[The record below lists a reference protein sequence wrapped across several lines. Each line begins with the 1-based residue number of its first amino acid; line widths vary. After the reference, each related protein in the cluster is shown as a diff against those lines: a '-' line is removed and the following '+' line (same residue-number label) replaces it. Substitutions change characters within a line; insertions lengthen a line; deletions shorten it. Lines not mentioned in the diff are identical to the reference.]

1 MKKYIGSFL
10 FLLIA
15 LAAFSLCGCGP
26 SMVRG
31 TSYAD
36 SDTYDVGNFTY
47 NADEISSLE
56 INWVVGNI
64 SVVQSDAPTLSVC
77 ENGTDL
83 QDSQRLRYRIKD
95 GTLRIEFW
103 ASGLSSAISSG
114 QKSLTVEVPHGIAL
128 KINNENGTICADSLG
143 TQSAELGTASGD
155 IRIGS
160 LTADAVSLSSA
171 SGQIDVQSA
180 SVSGDMNADTVSG
193 NLHIDTLSA
202 RSAVLRSAS
211 GGIRTGSAVLTDSIQ
226 AGTVSG
232 EVRIASLAATK
243 AEVASESGDIL
254 LSLARC
260 EEAEID
266 GDSSLITLTL
276 LSDLGATVTHHST
289 TGSMQTGLLHSFSSE
304 GCSVF
309 GNGACR
315 ITVVT
320 KSGDLRV
327 R

>member
-143 TQSAELGTASGD
+143 TQSAELGT
-155 IRIGS
+155 
-160 LTADAVSLSSA
+160 
-171 SGQIDVQSA
+171 
-180 SVSGDMNADTVSG
+180 
-193 NLHIDTLSA
+193 
-202 RSAVLRSAS
+202 
-211 GGIRTGSAVLTDSIQ
+211 
-226 AGTVSG
+226 VSG

-289 TGSMQTGLLHSFSSE
+289 TGSMQTGLLYSFSSE
-304 GCSVF
+304 NCSVF